1 VFFILSLWFICTQI
15 SDDDV
20 TTLEARRS
28 LFERLIAES
37 DKAYQL
43 VSLSILLS
51 AWPQLIVDS
60 DGYDVLCYVVLLCC
74 VMGVWQMVLARKHVA
89 YK

>member
-1 VFFILSLWFICTQI
+1 VSSYCDCGLSQI

-20 TTLEARRS
+20 ATSERRQS

-37 DKAYQL
+37 DEAYQL

-51 AWPQLIVDS
+51 AWPQFTGDF
-60 DGYDVLCYVVLLCC
+60 DGYDLLCYVVCYRA
-74 VMGVWQMVLARKHVA
+74 VSWEFGK
-89 YK
+89 